1 MTPSLFV
8 NNGIETASIKDW
20 LFRND

>member
-1 MTPSLFV
+1 MMPFLFV